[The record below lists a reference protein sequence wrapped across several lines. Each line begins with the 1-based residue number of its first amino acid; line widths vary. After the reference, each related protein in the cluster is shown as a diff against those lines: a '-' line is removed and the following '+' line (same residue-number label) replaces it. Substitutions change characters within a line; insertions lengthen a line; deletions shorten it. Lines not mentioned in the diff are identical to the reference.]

1 MVNSKKMR
9 KSTVAIVLLS
19 ILLCLSMILTA
30 TGAWFTSKANGE
42 GNAKID
48 FGKVEITSATAS
60 VTVQAGN
67 KYLPGDKITG
77 EVSFV
82 NGSDVDIY
90 YIYDV
95 VAEAYSDA
103 TYTTK
108 LAGGLITNNASSVV
122 KATELAA
129 NEQAEKQ
136 TITFTLVNDK
146 EDNTLNG
153 KTVYLKVTIVVKA
166 IQKANVGDAA
176 AALEKLNSPTFGA

>member
-1 MVNSKKMR
+1 MQN
-9 KSTVAIVLLS
+9 KS
-19 ILLCLSMILTA
+19 LTA

-42 GNAKID
+42 GDATIN

-60 VTVQAGN
+60 VSVQDGN
-67 KYLPGDKITG
+67 KYLPGDTITG
-77 EVSFV
+77 KVSFV

-103 TYTTK
+103 ACKNK
-108 LAGGLITNNASSVV
+108 LADGLITNTASSVV

-129 NEQAEKQ
+129 NEQAGKQ
-136 TITFTLVNDK
+136 TFTFTLVNDK

-153 KTVYLKVTIVVKA
+153 QTVYLKVTIVVKA
-166 IQKANVGDAA
+166 IQKANVGNATE
-176 AALEKLNSPTFGA
+176 ALAKLNSATFGA